1 MKNKKKRTYG
11 YSKEII
17 RAISDTDREQ
27 GSKVLATIVARKGSA
42 PQGVGAKMLVLPDGR
57 CIGTIGGGCMEAEV
71 LQKALFMIRADAC
84 RAQLC
89 HVDLTETD
97 AEEEGMVCGGTL
109 EVLLE
114 VVTTVPRA

>member
-1 MKNKKKRTYG
+1 MVKCKYEGTG
-11 YSKEII
+11 IW
-17 RAISDTDREQ
+17 
-27 GSKVLATIVARKGSA
+27 
-42 PQGVGAKMLVLPDGR
+42 DGR